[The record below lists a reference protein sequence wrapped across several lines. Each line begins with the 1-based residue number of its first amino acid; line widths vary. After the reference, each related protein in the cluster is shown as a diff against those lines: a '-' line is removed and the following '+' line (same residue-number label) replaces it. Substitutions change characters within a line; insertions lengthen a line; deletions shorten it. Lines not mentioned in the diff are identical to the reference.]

1 METHKS
7 KEIKRKKIA
16 IPPAMTTR
24 DIMKNTASVPMGQEA
39 HEEKASL

>member
-24 DIMKNTASVPMGQEA
+24 DKPGIS
-39 HEEKASL
+39 